1 MTENKDYTL
10 ITGAS
15 SGIGKALAQKCA
27 SLDLNLILVA
37 LPDTGLEEFA
47 KMIRLEFGVE
57 VHTQALNLTHPD
69 APVILYNA
77 CQQNDW
83 KVNMLINN
91 VGMGNVGAFE
101 NDDYIAIQY
110 MMTLNMAVMV
120 QLTRLFLPQIKKS
133 GQGYILNVSSIA
145 GLFPLPFK
153 TIYSAT
159 KSFVYSFSRSMYFEL
174 EHDKVQVS
182 CLCPGPVATNGQV
195 VETNRQ
201 LGWKAR
207 YFTMNAQKVAEVAMD
222 NMLKGKFL
230 IIPGW
235 ENKLLTFVGKIIP
248 EFILLRLMA
257 RTFKKRTFTA
267 EEEAREKEFI
277 YNSAPKPSLAAK
289 LRTSRPEARPA
300 SAQSVSPYRSKE

>member
-1 MTENKDYTL
+1 MTEKKYYTL

-37 LPDTGLEEFA
+37 LPDTGLEKFA
-47 KMIRLEFGVE
+47 ETLRSEYGIE
-57 VHTQALNLTHPD
+57 VHAQALNLTHPD
-69 APVILYNA
+69 ASITLYNT

-83 KVNMLINN
+83 QVNMLINN

-101 NDDYIAIQY
+101 NDDYVAIQY
-110 MMTLNMAVMV
+110 MMTLNMTVMV

-133 GQGYILNVSSIA
+133 GNGYILNVSSLA

-174 EHDKVQVS
+174 EEDAVKVS
-182 CLCPGPVATNGQV
+182 CLCPGPVSTNGQV

-207 YFTMNAQKVAEVAMD
+207 YFTKNAQQVAEVALD
-222 NMLKGKFL
+222 KMLKGKFL

-235 ENKLLTFVGKIIP
+235 ENRLLAFVGKITP
-248 EFILLRLMA
+248 EFILLRLLA
-257 RTFKKRTFTA
+257 RTFKKRTFSP
-267 EEEAREKEFI
+267 EEEVKSEEFLRK
-277 YNSAPKPSLAAK
+277 SAIKPPQVAT
-289 LRTSRPEARPA
+289 LRSPRPEVRPA
-300 SAQSVSPYRSKE
+300 SAHTASPYRSKE